1 MRLLLVGFCVLALA
15 GASAFAQ
22 TKPAY
27 LIAEFT
33 VTDPVALKAWSEK
46 VSAVGKPYGG
56 AVLAVRAKP
65 SAVVGDP
72 PEYATIVRFESM
84 DKARAYANA
93 AEALAPERDK
103 SGKFRTYIVEGAAS
117 P

>member
-1 MRLLLVGFCVLALA
+1 MRLLFVGFCILALA

-27 LIAEFT
+27 LVDEFT
-33 VTDPVALKAWSEK
+33 ITDPAASKAWGEK
-46 VSAVGKPYGG
+46 VTAVVKAHGG
-56 AVLAVRAKP
+56 AVLAARAKP

-93 AEALAPERDK
+93 AEALAAERDK
-103 SGKFRTYIVEGAAS
+103 SGKFRTYIVEGAGN

>member
-33 VTDPVALKAWSEK
+33 VTDPVALKAWGEK
-46 VSAVGKPYGG
+46 VSDVGKPYGG
-56 AVLAVRAKP
+56 VVLAVRAKP

-72 PEYATIVRFESM
+72 PEYATIVRFEST

-103 SGKFRTYIVEGAAS
+103 AGKFRTYIVEGAAS

>member
-1 MRLLLVGFCVLALA
+1 M
-15 GASAFAQ
+15 
-22 TKPAY
+22 
-27 LIAEFT
+27 
-33 VTDPVALKAWSEK
+33 
-46 VSAVGKPYGG
+46 GKPYGG
-56 AVLAVRAKP
+56 VVLAVRAKP

>member
-1 MRLLLVGFCVLALA
+1 M
-15 GASAFAQ
+15 
-22 TKPAY
+22 
-27 LIAEFT
+27 IAEFT
-33 VTDPVALKAWSEK
+33 VTDPVALKAWGEK
-46 VSAVGKPYGG
+46 ASAVGKTYGA

-72 PEYATIVRFESM
+72 PEYATILRFESM

-93 AEALAPERDK
+93 ADALASERDK
-103 SGKFRTYIVEGAAS
+103 AGKFRTYIVEGVES